1 VIIKSLLNM
10 YFLRLGAHRRW
21 ASRIRV
27 KFPRINVV
35 LVLHQILQVS
45 LTQPG
50 LNKTSIGSPE

>member
-1 VIIKSLLNM
+1 M